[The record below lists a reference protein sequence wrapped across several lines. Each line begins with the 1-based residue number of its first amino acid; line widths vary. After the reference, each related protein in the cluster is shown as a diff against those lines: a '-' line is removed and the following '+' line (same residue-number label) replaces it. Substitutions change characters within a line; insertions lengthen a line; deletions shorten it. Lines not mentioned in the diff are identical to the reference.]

1 MKTGNDTKTAI
12 LDAAQDMVQ
21 RQSISGVSFQELANR
36 IGIKKGSMY
45 YHFESKD
52 ALAAAMLDRARLDL
66 KASFERGQSKT
77 AIQQL
82 DYYLNIYR
90 RFIGAGR
97 RMCPA
102 GSFAGVWEKQSSPV
116 KEQVNK
122 LITVQL
128 KGIKNIIS
136 KGLKSGEFNA
146 HGLSLDDLALWVVS
160 NLQGALLTGRIM
172 ENKKSF
178 DSSAKTI
185 RKFLYQN

>member
-1 MKTGNDTKTAI
+1 MNTGKDTRTAI

-21 RQSISGVSFQELANR
+21 RQSISGVSFQELADR

-45 YHFESKD
+45 YHFESKS
-52 ALAAAMLDRARLDL
+52 ALAAAMLERARLAL
-66 KASFERGQSKT
+66 KASFERGHSKT
-77 AIQQL
+77 AVQQL
-82 DYYLNIYR
+82 DYYLNIYSE
-90 RFIGAGR
+90 FIGAGQ

-102 GSFAGVWEKQSSPV
+102 GAFAGVWERQSSPV

-122 LITVQL
+122 LITTQL
-128 KGIKNIIS
+128 QGIKNIIS

-172 ENKKSF
+172 GNKKSF

-185 RKFLYQN
+185 RKFLYQT